1 MKSKTKTILIFAAI
15 LAAAFLIA
23 FLDGGA
29 VQSAADEEEEGTLI
43 GAFVS
48 EEDIDI
54 GGDLAVSAAGKFVW
68 KAGRLYMDTDEDWWA
83 LKDRGSGI
91 YCTMEPDSRDGEED
105 AKSPCIT
112 NFGTLGAPQGK
123 TAIDND
129 NGIRTTDIDLSGEV
143 YACGSRHVIFKFYPI
158 YQTDDGRIY
167 LTRGNSMGMSGAD
180 GASITHTLTSDKT
193 ETIGGKSERVKVR
206 VAITVAARPT
216 PTKFTVAHMDEN
228 DDLLKLE
235 EFAPDAL
242 PESITAAPGA
252 AYLIGTSYGT
262 DWNGETAEY
271 DICSRSNDS
280 APYSYSNLD
289 TFRYQGGKLCSI
301 SIKVN
306 WGGGNSMKRLIA
318 FALALAVVFGVS
330 FALYKPERIE
340 AAARETMED
349 EWVGYFFALE
359 PFDGRRYATE
369 TGDDYDFGV
378 PGVPV
383 FVTITAFE
391 PDDPDYEEGSEF
403 NYSVGAAVSDEA
415 VGSGMR
421 VNVDDNGSSYETSG
435 EICYASGE
443 WKPVKQCSVYRTSDG
458 KYYAEWD
465 RTGMGPRVGVS
476 REESVEWKVNGRT
489 ERRSI
494 KVSITF
500 EEHTAA
506 ESVEFVWMDSDKNV
520 LSRAE
525 YAADALPETLTA
537 PDGASMLVVT
547 QTSADGTSAR
557 SLCTQDDLFARA
569 YVPSTL
575 SGLLRV
581 VDVSLDWGENG
592 T

>member
-1 MKSKTKTILIFAAI
+1 
-15 LAAAFLIA
+15 
-23 FLDGGA
+23 
-29 VQSAADEEEEGTLI
+29 
-43 GAFVS
+43 
-48 EEDIDI
+48 
-54 GGDLAVSAAGKFVW
+54 
-68 KAGRLYMDTDEDWWA
+68 
-83 LKDRGSGI
+83 
-91 YCTMEPDSRDGEED
+91 
-105 AKSPCIT
+105 
-112 NFGTLGAPQGK
+112 
-123 TAIDND
+123 
-129 NGIRTTDIDLSGEV
+129 
-143 YACGSRHVIFKFYPI
+143 
-158 YQTDDGRIY
+158 
-167 LTRGNSMGMSGAD
+167 
-180 GASITHTLTSDKT
+180 
-193 ETIGGKSERVKVR
+193 
-206 VAITVAARPT
+206 
-216 PTKFTVAHMDEN
+216 
-228 DDLLKLE
+228 
-235 EFAPDAL
+235 
-242 PESITAAPGA
+242 
-252 AYLIGTSYGT
+252 
-262 DWNGETAEY
+262 
-271 DICSRSNDS
+271 
-280 APYSYSNLD
+280 
-289 TFRYQGGKLCSI
+289 
-301 SIKVN
+301 
-306 WGGGNSMKRLIA
+306 MKRLIA

-403 NYSVGAAVSDEA
+403 NYSDEA